1 VATSPQITASDRA
14 IIALA
19 IELGCS
25 ISAEM
30 ERGIRRDERA
40 RVVARLRETSVVAI
54 SREPSRRRVATRR
67 FPAAD
72 TLEAEIRRDERLL
85 MVRELR
91 REARISGAAGLDA
104 DALELAAVQLE
115 NGGI

>member
-1 VATSPQITASDRA
+1 MVTSPQITASDRA

-40 RVVARLRETSVVAI
+40 QVVARLRETGVVAI
-54 SREPSRRRVATRR
+54 SPEPSRCRVATRR
-67 FPAAD
+67 FPAVD
-72 TLEAEIRRDERLL
+72 TLEAEIRRDEGLL
-85 MVRELR
+85 MVR
-91 REARISGAAGLDA
+91 AP
-104 DALELAAVQLE
+104 
-115 NGGI
+115 

>member
-1 VATSPQITASDRA
+1 
-14 IIALA
+14 
-19 IELGCS
+19 
-25 ISAEM
+25 
-30 ERGIRRDERA
+30 
-40 RVVARLRETSVVAI
+40 
-54 SREPSRRRVATRR
+54 
-67 FPAAD
+67 
-72 TLEAEIRRDERLL
+72 